1 MLSNEAISTNV
12 EIIKTFST
20 PARSTNIKEIKSTSV
35 KEIDMI
41 QLGYL
46 EETVLLL
53 VMIMDEEA
61 YGFTVS
67 QEYEKQTGKSISI
80 SAVHTVLS
88 RMEKKGYIE
97 SQMGGATEDR
107 GGRKKR
113 IFKITNLGVRVIQE
127 IKQQRQKLWN
137 QVPNLS

>member
-1 MLSNEAISTNV
+1 
-12 EIIKTFST
+12 
-20 PARSTNIKEIKSTSV
+20 
-35 KEIDMI
+35 MI

-53 VMIMDEEA
+53 VMIMEDQA

-88 RMEKKGYIE
+88 RLEKKGYITSE
-97 SQMGGATEDR
+97 MGGATENR

-113 IFKITNLGVRVIQE
+113 IFQITDIGIKVIQE
-127 IKQQRQKLWN
+127 IKHQRQKLWS
-137 QVPNLS
+137 QAPDLT

>member
-1 MLSNEAISTNV
+1 MV
-12 EIIKTFST
+12 
-20 PARSTNIKEIKSTSV
+20 
-35 KEIDMI
+35 

-53 VMIMDEEA
+53 VMIMEDEA

-88 RMEKKGYIE
+88 RMEKKGYIT

-113 IFKITNLGVRVIQE
+113 IFKITDMGIKVIQE
-127 IKQQRQKLWN
+127 IKHHRQRLWN
-137 QVPNLS
+137 QVPNLT